1 MELSYPAAAALLI
14 GVGLI
19 AGTLNVLAGGG
30 SLLSLPVLIF
40 LGLPPGV
47 ANGTNRVAILIQ
59 TAGASWS
66 FRRRGY
72 LDGAWVKLAAPTAL
86 LGAAVGI
93 WAAIQVD
100 DGVFQ
105 RVLAGIMVAV
115 ALWTLWSPLKP
126 STEVGAPPPA
136 DPLHRAFLMLG
147 FFGVGFYGGFIQAGV
162 GFVIL
167 ALVTHAGLD
176 LVRGNA
182 MKVTL
187 VMLFTPLALAGFAW
201 NGMVEWGLGF
211 ALAIGGFLGAQFGV
225 RLNISKGQEWVRRV
239 VTVTVIVFA
248 IRLWFSA

>member
-1 MELSYPAAAALLI
+1 LELPYPAAAALLI
-14 GVGLI
+14 CVGMV

-40 LGLPPGV
+40 LGLSPVV

-59 TAGASWS
+59 TMGATWS

-72 LDGAWVKLAAPTAL
+72 LDGAWIRLAAPTAL
-86 LGAAVGI
+86 LGALVGI

-100 DGVFQ
+100 EGVFQ

-115 ALWTLWSPLKP
+115 ALWTLWNPLTP
-126 STEVGAPPPA
+126 STETGAPPPTR
-136 DPLHRAFLMLG
+136 PLHRGLLMVG

-167 ALVTHAGLD
+167 ALVTMAGLD

-182 MKVTL
+182 MKVAL
-187 VMLFTPLALAGFAW
+187 VMTFTPLALAGFAW

-211 ALAIGGFLGAQFGV
+211 ALATGGFLGAQLGV